1 MTFRN
6 SHNYSEP
13 GLVITVFKKK
23 EGEERG
29 SNQTCL
35 GVLSTRFW
43 KAPKGNIKKKKKSL
57 EFPTEVCSNILVH
70 NS

>member
-23 EGEERG
+23 EKKEEVITLAWGCYQLG
-29 SNQTCL
+29 SEKLQKEI
-35 GVLSTRFW
+35 S
-43 KAPKGNIKKKKKSL
+43 KKKSL
-57 EFPTEVCSNILVH
+57 EFPIEVCGNILVH